1 MTSQPGGGP
10 AIPVAAAVAGLGGDE
25 DRTDEGTGNENDDQL
40 FAGAGGQA
48 DQTDDGVPVGSAD
61 AEQDRIRASDDEG
74 DDDDS

>member
-1 MTSQPGGGP
+1 
-10 AIPVAAAVAGLGGDE
+10 VAGLGADE
-25 DRTDEGTGNENDDQL
+25 DRTDEGSGTQNDDQA

-61 AEQDRIRASDDEG
+61 AEQDRIRASDDE